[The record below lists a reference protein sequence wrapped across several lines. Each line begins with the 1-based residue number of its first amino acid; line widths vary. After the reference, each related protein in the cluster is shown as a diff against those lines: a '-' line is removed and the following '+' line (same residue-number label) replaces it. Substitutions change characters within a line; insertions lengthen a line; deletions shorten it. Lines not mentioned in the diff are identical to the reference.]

1 MKAVCRVSSL
11 LIVFFMA
18 SCSSENLGPG
28 GSTIVGTW
36 RLYEQGYSPGSGY
49 YVDSIPALP
58 LQSLTFRKNGEVSK
72 QGDQISGIFTFPCY
86 RVITSQDKLRLKFLN
101 SNKDEAATSDM
112 SLRIVGDTMQIR
124 PSCREGCHYGFVR
137 TR

>member
-1 MKAVCRVSSL
+1 MKAICRSISL
-11 LIVFFMA
+11 LTIFFMT

-49 YVDSIPALP
+49 YVNSIPVLP
-58 LQSLTFRKNGEVSK
+58 LQSLTFGRNGEVSK
-72 QGDQISGIFTFPCY
+72 QGDQLSGIFAFPYY
-86 RVITSQDKLRLKFLN
+86 RVTTSQNELRLKFLN
-101 SNKDEAATSDM
+101 RNKDETATSDM
-112 SLRIVGDTMQIR
+112 SLRIVGDTMQLR
-124 PSCREGCHYGFVR
+124 PSCREGCHYSFVR